1 MAKSTATTARNDL
14 IRAIMAEERERLRQR
29 TIHMGQLVDR
39 IEAYRRA
46 LDAARG
52 IVRLCARDYGMGR
65 REIADRF
72 GLTAKQVAALFEEE
86 RDDAPAPAEEA
97 APDRRPEAGSGDV
110 GTGAGHGHA
119 DPEEQQST
127 PAAEPAV
134 GPGPSPDAPD
144 LTADAAADNLVVPDI
159 AGPMSGGW
167 HPFG

>member
-72 GLTAKQVAALFEEE
+72 GLTARQVAALFEEE
-86 RDDAPAPAEEA
+86 RDDPT
-97 APDRRPEAGSGDV
+97 APDQIPEAGSGNV
-110 GTGAGHGHA
+110 GHDDPGHGHA
-119 DPEEQQST
+119 EPAEPQSQ
-127 PAAEPAV
+127 PSAEPAV
-134 GPGPSPDAPD
+134 GPGPSPDEPD
-144 LTADAAADNLVVPDI
+144 RTADAAADNLVVPDI

>member
-29 TIHMGQLVDR
+29 TIRMGQLVDR

-72 GLTAKQVAALFEEE
+72 GLTARQVAALFEEE
-86 RDDAPAPAEEA
+86 RDDPPAPAEAAAPDQIPEA
-97 APDRRPEAGSGDV
+97 APDRSPEAGSGD
-110 GTGAGHGHA
+110 HA
-119 DPEEQQST
+119 EPQSP
-127 PAAEPAV
+127 PAVEPAV
-134 GPGPSPDAPD
+134 GPGPSPDEPD